1 MKLAQRG
8 IEVKG
13 TFFQKP
19 LEFRLSVDGETW
31 RQGDPITGTLTV
43 KNHSPEPLPTQ
54 EITVRLA
61 RATLRKV
68 HQKLEGAFE
77 TAVGSAAPPSDA
89 STLAPGAEFNFP
101 WKFVTDRNC
110 PITDSVSSLFLLY
123 GKGEDGMQMGQLQV
137 PVIPY
142 EVISQFLDVMKTAFR
157 FVLKTTKWS
166 KGSVDAKLAPP
177 DSRNFV
183 GLEQAVISFHF
194 EGEVLQVDYDFKLKK
209 IEASASA
216 VELKKQKTSF
226 SQSYE
231 PALYRTPSGRF
242 DHERVEKE
250 IGTILSQVES
260 KTFG

>member
-1 MKLAQRG
+1 RDQEKHKKGRTKDLSKTHHEFLRCLRMPRSCEMKLAQRG

-68 HQKLEGAFE
+68 HQKLEGAFG

-110 PITDSVSSLFLLY
+110 PITDSVSSLF
-123 GKGEDGMQMGQLQV
+123 
-137 PVIPY
+137 
-142 EVISQFLDVMKTAFR
+142 
-157 FVLKTTKWS
+157 
-166 KGSVDAKLAPP
+166 
-177 DSRNFV
+177 
-183 GLEQAVISFHF
+183 
-194 EGEVLQVDYDFKLKK
+194 
-209 IEASASA
+209 
-216 VELKKQKTSF
+216 
-226 SQSYE
+226 
-231 PALYRTPSGRF
+231 
-242 DHERVEKE
+242 
-250 IGTILSQVES
+250 
-260 KTFG
+260 